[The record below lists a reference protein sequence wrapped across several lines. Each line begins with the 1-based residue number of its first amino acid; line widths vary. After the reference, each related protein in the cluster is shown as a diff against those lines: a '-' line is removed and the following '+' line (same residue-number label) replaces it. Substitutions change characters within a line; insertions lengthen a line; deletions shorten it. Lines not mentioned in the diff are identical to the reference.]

1 MGSRFVVI
9 ADQSIVELERQ
20 LCSTINAA
28 ERHRLLQFLI
38 IELARFQTD
47 FEFSTAIERRIEKDS
62 ERYKRQKELVVRL
75 KDEGHDTR
83 DAYFR
88 AVTIKTLLALY
99 GYYLTL
105 ARKILVCVFR
115 G

>member
-1 MGSRFVVI
+1 MGSHFVTV
-9 ADQSIVELERQ
+9 ADQRIVELERQ

-38 IELARFQTD
+38 IELVRFQTD
-47 FEFSTAIERRIEKDS
+47 LEFSTAIERRIEKNS
-62 ERYKRQKELVVRL
+62 ERYKRQKELVARL
-75 KDEGHDTR
+75 KDEGNDTR

-99 GYYLTL
+99 GCYLML
-105 ARKILVCVFR
+105 ARKILVCVFH